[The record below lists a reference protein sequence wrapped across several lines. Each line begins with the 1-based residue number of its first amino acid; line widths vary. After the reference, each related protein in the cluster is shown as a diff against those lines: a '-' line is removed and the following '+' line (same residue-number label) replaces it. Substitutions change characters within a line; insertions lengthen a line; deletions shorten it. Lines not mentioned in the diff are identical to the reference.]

1 MRVEWAGAT
10 PALFVC
16 ITAGHRLVF
25 LITLSCR
32 LPLISRADC
41 TKTPLIARRLWVT
54 NSMREAASIPFPS
67 RSASVET
74 VGRQWLAAGRSVVWR
89 LMDVTEGEYRVSGAV
104 IRAESGERL
113 KGFLRAVETR
123 TRSCPKTSTTGRVF
137 PITVADDG
145 SIGG

>member
-1 MRVEWAGAT
+1 MT
-10 PALFVC
+10 IPARS
-16 ITAGHRLVF
+16 A
-25 LITLSCR
+25 LIA
-32 LPLISRADC
+32 RADDN
-41 TKTPLIARRLWVT
+41 KTPLTARRLWVT
-54 NSMREAASIPFPS
+54 NSMREAGAIPFPG

-89 LMDVTEGEYRVSGAV
+89 LIDVTEGEYRVSGAV